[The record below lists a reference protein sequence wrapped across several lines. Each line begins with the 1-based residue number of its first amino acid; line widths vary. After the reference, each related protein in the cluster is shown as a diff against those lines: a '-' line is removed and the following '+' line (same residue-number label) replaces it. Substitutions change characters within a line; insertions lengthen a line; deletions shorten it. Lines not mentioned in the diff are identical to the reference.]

1 MNFSNVNEF
10 VITDRQKCYQKA
22 YLLWIAK
29 DVEIKASLSRLP
41 QPINSSQHSR
51 ALVNPPLLDLL
62 QHGRRGRS
70 LGRSRSG
77 RRGQGRRTGW
87 RRRREQ
93 PPAPSSAASTASAAA
108 GAATSVRSARPVV
121 AAVGRRW
128 ERRAA
133 AAGFVVRCGCGGGA
147 AAETA
152 TARRGEERCEW
163 KR

>member
-1 MNFSNVNEF
+1 MNLM
-10 VITDRQKCYQKA
+10 
-22 YLLWIAK
+22 LLTGKYATKKLIYFGAAK

-41 QPINSSQHSR
+41 EPINSSQHSR
-51 ALVNPPLLDLL
+51 ALVNPPLLDLF

-70 LGRSRSG
+70 LGRGRSG
-77 RRGQGRRTGW
+77 RRRQGRRTG
-87 RRRREQ
+87 RRRGEQ

-108 GAATSVRSARPVV
+108 ATSARSARPVV

-128 ERRAA
+128 ECRA
-133 AAGFVVRCGCGGGA
+133 AAGFVVRCGCGSA

-152 TARRGEERCEW
+152 TARRREERCEW